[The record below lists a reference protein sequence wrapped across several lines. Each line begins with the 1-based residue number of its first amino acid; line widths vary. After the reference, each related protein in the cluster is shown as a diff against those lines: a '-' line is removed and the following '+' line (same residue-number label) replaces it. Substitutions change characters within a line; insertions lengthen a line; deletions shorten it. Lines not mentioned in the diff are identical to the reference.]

1 MYKKFWI
8 SDVTKC
14 LKRIFTS
21 LLYLDLSN
29 ESTNLNS
36 RLLMCLNVSYAQ
48 RQPILYRNSCTF
60 CCYLCVNT
68 SFSFS
73 NHFSLP
79 FCVCCTAESSF
90 LCVLSMFK
98 LPKFSVLKHRYL
110 TLWIFTNEIKR
121 KKQALMFYKI
131 LHFVYWE
138 SIFKF
143 NFWLLTKPLNDITDL
158 FLWIVKYNQL
168 LCK

>member
-1 MYKKFWI
+1 MILYIIRWI
-8 SDVTKC
+8 LIISITFFLNIRMRVCDTN
-14 LKRIFTS
+14 LWIYIFLFT
-21 LLYLDLSN
+21 YLDLSN
-29 ESTNLNS
+29 ECTNLNS
-36 RLLMCLNVSYAQ
+36 RLFMCLNVSYAQ
-48 RQPILYRNSCTF
+48 RQPILNSNSCTF

-98 LPKFSVLKHRYL
+98 LPKFSVLKHRYP

-121 KKQALMFYKI
+121 K
-131 LHFVYWE
+131 
-138 SIFKF
+138 
-143 NFWLLTKPLNDITDL
+143 
-158 FLWIVKYNQL
+158 
-168 LCK
+168 

>member
-1 MYKKFWI
+1 MSHYNEYRILILYIIRWI
-8 SDVTKC
+8 LIICIRNFEYLMLQNVWSVYFY
-14 LKRIFTS
+14 RYIFTS
-21 LLYLDLSN
+21 VLYLDLSN

-98 LPKFSVLKHRYL
+98 LPKFSVLKHRYP

-131 LHFVYWE
+131 F
-138 SIFKF
+138 SC
-143 NFWLLTKPLNDITDL
+143 WLLGI
-158 FLWIVKYNQL
+158 
-168 LCK
+168 